1 MAAFKNIHQRAMKSE
16 QNISANKL
24 KVAIRYWLQHHADC
38 ARKSLQRLLE
48 NPFSFTITIL
58 MISIA
63 FTIPAAVYVLFS
75 SAENLAA
82 SWSNDKQVTLFLRDD
97 VNLQTA
103 QSLRDKLVKRLD
115 IESAAVI
122 SKDEALKD
130 FKQQSNLGSIADS
143 LPSNPIPHIVI
154 ATPSKSVTELSA
166 LKTLQTELQK
176 LSGVELVQFDLVWIQ
191 RLQTMLEVLFR
202 ILWLITILL
211 LAAVALIIANVIR
224 WEVASRHDE
233 LEIIRLVGGTDAYV
247 RRPFLYSGFWLGFLG
262 AGLAVVI
269 VKISGWVIG
278 NSLQK
283 LMDVYESDI
292 QLTVLPVSLVLLIL
306 LSGGVFGT
314 GGAWLAVRQR
324 LQSFA

>member
-1 MAAFKNIHQRAMKSE
+1 MKSE
-16 QNISANKL
+16 QNISADKL
-24 KVAIRYWLQHHADC
+24 NVAFRYWLQHHVDC
-38 ARKSLQRLLE
+38 AKKSLQRLLE
-48 NPFSFTITIL
+48 NPFSFAITIL

-75 SAENLAA
+75 SVDSLAA
-82 SWSNDKQVTLFLRDD
+82 SWGSDKQITLFLRND

-103 QSLRDKLVKRLD
+103 QTIRDTLVKRLD
-115 IESAAVI
+115 IESATVI
-122 SKDEALKD
+122 SKDQALED

-143 LPSNPIPHIVI
+143 LPGNPIPHIVI
-154 ATPSKSVTELSA
+154 ATPSDTVTELSA
-166 LKTLQTELQK
+166 LKTLQTQMQN

-202 ILWLITILL
+202 ILWLITVLL
-211 LAAVALIIANVIR
+211 LAAVCLIIANVIR
-224 WEVASRHDE
+224 WEVASRHEE

-247 RRPFLYSGFWLGFLG
+247 RRPFLYSGFWLGLLG

-269 VKISGWVIG
+269 VKISGWLIG

-283 LMDVYESDI
+283 LMAVYDSDI

-306 LSGGVFGT
+306 LLGGVFGT
-314 GGAWLAVRQR
+314 GGAWIAVRQR
-324 LQSFA
+324 LQSYA